1 MPTQLCPHPK
11 YLNVRCFRSFRMSMK
26 VPPTLLQLA
35 GQSLLRN
42 EALALSALEKLPM
55 ELFPPLFMEAL
66 TRRHTEVV
74 KAMVQAWPFSCLP
87 LGALMKTRDLET
99 LQITLDGI
107 DMLLSEQI
115 RPRRWKL
122 QVLDLRTAHQ
132 NFWNVWSGAMAEY
145 WAPQAKSR
153 NQAEEVPPWKGVKQ
167 PLRLIVDLNLEL
179 DDLDELQIYLF
190 EWVQQRKSSIQLCCR
205 KMQIWGLCTCGS
217 RAWPIHRV
225 LGLLEL
231 DCMEEVVVHCPW
243 TLCALGMFAPY
254 LGQMRNL
261 CKLRISQICVS
272 ENIDPDNYKQL
283 VATFTSQFSKLGCLR
298 KLCMSSAYF
307 LHGHLHQVL
316 SCLEAPLESL
326 SITHCLLE
334 ESDLQCLSNCLSIHQ
349 LKHLSLRG
357 VMLTH
362 VCPEPLQILLHR
374 VADTLKT
381 LDLEDCGI
389 RDSQLTALLPALSHC
404 SQLTTFSFFGNRISM
419 SVLKDLL
426 HQTARLS
433 QLSQEL
439 YPAPLESYGGLGAV
453 RTGKVSQHCAELMD
467 TLRARR
473 EPRVVLFGID
483 PCPQCGNR
491 CVYNMEGILRCY
503 WMAA

>member
-1 MPTQLCPHPK
+1 LAPQEIRGRKIIIKTKRKKGRKKKEKERKGEKERRRERKKEILDENEIEK
-11 YLNVRCFRSFRMSMK
+11 GTAMSGMGAGEQK
-26 VPPTLLQLA
+26 HRWMLGPDKILRLSLFLL
-35 GQSLLRN
+35 
-42 EALALSALEKLPM
+42 
-55 ELFPPLFMEAL
+55 
-66 TRRHTEVV
+66 
-74 KAMVQAWPFSCLP
+74 
-87 LGALMKTRDLET
+87 
-99 LQITLDGI
+99 
-107 DMLLSEQI
+107 
-115 RPRRWKL
+115 RRWKL

-316 SCLEAPLESL
+316 
-326 SITHCLLE
+326 
-334 ESDLQCLSNCLSIHQ
+334 
-349 LKHLSLRG
+349 R
-357 VMLTH
+357 
-362 VCPEPLQILLHR
+362 
-374 VADTLKT
+374 
-381 LDLEDCGI
+381 
-389 RDSQLTALLPALSHC
+389 
-404 SQLTTFSFFGNRISM
+404 
-419 SVLKDLL
+419 
-426 HQTARLS
+426 
-433 QLSQEL
+433 
-439 YPAPLESYGGLGAV
+439 
-453 RTGKVSQHCAELMD
+453 
-467 TLRARR
+467 
-473 EPRVVLFGID
+473 
-483 PCPQCGNR
+483 
-491 CVYNMEGILRCY
+491 
-503 WMAA
+503 